1 MASSREPGLFTAF
14 RDSLVTKQVVSS
26 TMGAAPAPIAEHP
39 TPNRWRPSLVLQAP
53 ALPGPSTRLAM
64 ALDSCK
70 AAPIIVCRIPSCVK
84 RQLKTSTCD
93 CGKIWFTMFRNSRMY

>member
-39 TPNRWRPSLVLQAP
+39 TPNRWRPSLVLQAH
-53 ALPGPSTRLAM
+53 LGRGLAFLGM
-64 ALDSCK
+64 ASD
-70 AAPIIVCRIPSCVK
+70 RIL
-84 RQLKTSTCD
+84 RM
-93 CGKIWFTMFRNSRMY
+93 TMTAQQIGG